1 MLEAKVDPM
10 RRQEA
15 SLTLTLWRSGGAVE
29 VEELQRWKGGEER
42 WREERGG
49 EERWKEERG
58 ALLIIFA
65 ASTSAM

>member
-15 SLTLTLWRSGGAVE
+15 SLTLTLWRNGGAVE

-42 WREERGG
+42 WREERG
-49 EERWKEERG
+49 